1 MKVLVKV
8 FAKFLF
14 PYGTFI
20 YLRKKYRRLRSVWLQ
35 NFFAECDASVSFG
48 AIGELH
54 GMKNIRIGKRTSFND
69 GLYLT
74 AWDNFDG
81 CEYSPVIVIG
91 NECSFGPFNHIT
103 SINKILIGDN
113 FLSGKWV
120 TITDNSHG
128 TTNYDDLKNKPTKRT
143 LVSKGP
149 VVIGKNVWVGDK
161 VTILPGV
168 TIGDG
173 AVIAANSVVT
183 KDVSA
188 YSVVAGNPAKV
199 VKKNDINNE
208 WEQK

>member
-1 MKVLVKV
+1 MKTLVRM

-14 PYGTFI
+14 PYGTFV
-20 YLRKKYRRLRSVWLQ
+20 YLQKKLRRLRSLWLQ
-35 NFFAECDASVSFG
+35 NFFAECDTSVSFG
-48 AIGELH
+48 SVGELR
-54 GMKNIRIGKRTSFND
+54 GMKNIRIGRQTSFND
-69 GLYLT
+69 GVYLT

-81 CEYSPVIVIG
+81 CEYSPIIVIG
-91 NECSFGPFNHIT
+91 NGCSFGPFNHIT

-113 FLSGKWV
+113 FLTGKWV

-128 TTNYDDLKNKPTKRT
+128 TTDYNDLKNKPTKRP

-149 VVIGKNVWVGDK
+149 VIIGKNVWVGDK

-188 YSVVAGNPAKV
+188 YSVVAGSPAKII
-199 VKKNDINNE
+199 KCADKINE
-208 WEQK
+208 RGTK